1 MARTVTGQILYPDG
15 TAWSGGVVKFQLV
28 EGFETSTTVYPK
40 KTHEETLDAS
50 GEFTIDLAVPDSGTA
65 WYRITL
71 PDYNVYDVYLEA
83 GAATNLQTLITIA
96 TTAEDANDLQTL
108 LDANNVLA
116 ITYTDADLELTST
129 HEYVWSDGTV
139 TITLPATTGSGKV
152 YFVANQG
159 TGTITTAV
167 TGSDTINDTTPLT
180 IPTMTVAWYADIE
193 VGNWHSNW

>member
-15 TAWSGGVVKFQLV
+15 TAWSGGIVKFQLV

-50 GEFTIDLAVPDSGTA
+50 GEFSIDLAVPDSGTA

-96 TTAEDANDLQTL
+96 STAEDANDLQTMI
-108 LDANNVLA
+108 DSNNV
-116 ITYTDADLELTST
+116 IKKT
-129 HEYVWSDGTV
+129 
-139 TITLPATTGSGKV
+139 TITENTTLSTLYEYYGCIGTFTTTFPASTGSGDV
-152 YFVANQG
+152 FIIVNVGAGNITPVT
-159 TGTITTAV
+159 TG
-167 TGSDTINDTTPLT
+167 GDTVNGTTPNVIPPMT
-180 IPTMTVAWYADIE
+180 IAYYIDAVA
-193 VGNWHSNW
+193 GNWDSNW

>member
-1 MARTVTGQILYPDG
+1 MARTVTGQILYLDG
-15 TAWSGGVVKFQLV
+15 TAWSGGIVKFQLV
-28 EGFETSTTVYPK
+28 DGFETSTTVYPK

-116 ITYTDADLELTST
+116 ITYTDADLELTAA

-139 TITLPATTGSGKV
+139 TITLPASTGSGDV
-152 YFVANQG
+152 YFISNQG
-159 TGTITTAV
+159 SGTITVAV
-167 TGSDTINDTTPLT
+167 TGSDTINGTTPLT
-180 IPTMTVAWYADIE
+180 IPASTIAYYVDAVA
-193 VGNWHSNW
+193 GNWHSNW